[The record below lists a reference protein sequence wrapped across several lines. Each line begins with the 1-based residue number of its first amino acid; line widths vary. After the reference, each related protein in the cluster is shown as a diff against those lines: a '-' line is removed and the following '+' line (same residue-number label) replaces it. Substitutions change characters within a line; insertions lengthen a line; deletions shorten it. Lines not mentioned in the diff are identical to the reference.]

1 MSFAPACAQHET
13 GGFIAKLEIFSAAA
27 QADEYGLLVIGVLA
41 GVVSAFFYLRIA
53 VSLLSAP
60 EEGAAAEPGRRV
72 DGWSGTVLL
81 VTAAVVLVVGF
92 APGTFLHWARDA
104 TFLL

>member
-1 MSFAPACAQHET
+1 MYKRQ
-13 GGFIAKLEIFSAAA
+13 A
-27 QADEYGLLVIGVLA
+27 QADQYGLLVIGVLA

-53 VSLLSAP
+53 MSLLSAP
-60 EEGAAAEPGRRV
+60 EDGAAAEPGRRV
-72 DGWSGTVLL
+72 DGWSATVLL
-81 VTAAVVLVVGF
+81 VTAAIVLIVGF